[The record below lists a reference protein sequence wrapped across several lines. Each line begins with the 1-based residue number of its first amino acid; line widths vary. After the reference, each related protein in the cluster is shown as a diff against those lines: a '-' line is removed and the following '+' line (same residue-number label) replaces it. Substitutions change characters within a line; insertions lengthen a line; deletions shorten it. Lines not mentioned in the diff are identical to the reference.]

1 MMLLAPEHPDW
12 LALVAHLHRSNDA
25 RWVLEED
32 DQPHAN
38 TFFLG
43 IKHGDTVVASLT
55 LKRQPITIPASAW
68 SSGESHWLQGPN
80 NLPLEEL
87 FVQTFTV
94 EEAHRRQGHG
104 EALQRAGL
112 SLAAELGC
120 YQLRSWSSLDRT
132 ANYALKLKLGFAAH
146 PAIFI
151 TDTGLEV
158 SGVYFVKTVTMLTDK
173 LTG

>member
-1 MMLLAPEHPDW
+1 MMLIAPEHPDW
-12 LALVAHLHRSNDA
+12 PALVAHLHRANDA
-25 RWVLEED
+25 RWVLSDD
-32 DQPHAN
+32 DQPHTN

-43 IKHGDTVVASLT
+43 IKHDDAIIASLT
-55 LKRQPITIPASAW
+55 LKQQPITIPASTW
-68 SSGESHWLQGPN
+68 SGGETHWLRGPD

-94 EEAHRRQGHG
+94 EEVHRRQGHG
-104 EALQRAGL
+104 KALQRAGL

-146 PAIFI
+146 PAIYT
-151 TDTGLEV
+151 TDTGLAV
-158 SGVYFVKTVTMLTDK
+158 SGVYFVKTVTPMTDK
-173 LTG
+173 LTD

>member
-1 MMLLAPEHPDW
+1 
-12 LALVAHLHRSNDA
+12 
-25 RWVLEED
+25 VLDED

-38 TFFLG
+38 IYFLG
-43 IKHGDTVVASLT
+43 IKHADEVIASLT

-68 SSGESHWLQGPN
+68 GGGETHWLRGSY

-112 SLAAELGC
+112 ALAAELGC

-146 PAIFI
+146 PAIFT